1 MKQNHSHAR
10 RALLVIT
17 ASALLGLASIAQATQ
32 GEVKGQTL
40 SSSAFPLGTI
50 TVDPKFRYVGS
61 SEFVLYGVADC
72 EIHVFAELENK
83 VVQRFY
89 WIQFEGYLPEK
100 QHNTYNYGKDPQRTM
115 IGGHAFHE
123 RSWTTNIDDGRKK
136 MRPGSD
142 SAAVLKLFEDKGY
155 IVGPDVMQM
164 RLVRLDEAKRKE
176 LMIIYSENLA
186 LHALTAADL
195 AEGGKAVAQRDA
207 LVDGLRV
214 RAVAGLKAE
223 MK

>member
-1 MKQNHSHAR
+1 MKQNYSFAR

-17 ASALLGLASIAQATQ
+17 TSALLGLAFIAEATQ

-40 SSSAFPLGTI
+40 SSSAFPVGTI

-61 SEFVLYGVADC
+61 SEFVLYGVADS
-72 EIHVFAELENK
+72 EIHVFAEIENK

-89 WIQFEGYLPEK
+89 WVQFEGYLPEK
-100 QHNTYNYGKDPQRTM
+100 QHNTYNYASDPQRTM
-115 IGGHAFHE
+115 IDGHAFHE
-123 RSWTTNIDDGRKK
+123 RSWTTNIDVGRKK

-142 SAAVLKLFEDKGY
+142 SAAVLKLLEDKGY
-155 IVGPDVMQM
+155 VVGPDVMQM

-176 LMIIYSENLA
+176 LMIIYSENLS

-207 LVDGLRV
+207 LIDGLRV
-214 RAVAGLKAE
+214 RAVAGLKVE